1 MKTNKY
7 YFLLFY
13 LIFFSYPFSV
23 LSKNDN
29 AESKSQLTVEADLSL
44 EWFEKEKYYLA
55 KGNVLL
61 TKDGLKLNANKVKA
75 NYEEKK
81 GENVLKKI
89 IAEGN
94 ITLTKGKVKA
104 TGQFMTYDV
113 EKKIALMSG
122 SFQTFS
128 SPSGYI
134 ESNKVLMFNDTNNK
148 AEAIGKVKII
158 LANKTKIYADNI
170 KADFTGKEK
179 TLKKAI
185 AKGNVIIVNNT
196 KGRKSKANL
205 GIYNSSNETIKLKG
219 NVVIINQNSKII
231 GSQGITNI
239 KTGISTLTSDP
250 DKPMP
255 FEQAPQ
261 YTEVNEAVEHYFEMF
276 TQEKIYEGI
285 LNALV
290 DDVSIME
297 IVKPL
302 LFQGFQ
308 EGLFNPDMML
318 LLAEPLTYIIA
329 ALAEQAD
336 IDFTIMGDADEYPET
351 EQDKLPEINKALKK
365 VDGTEEPENFP
376 DEIAEKLKNVT
387 PPQRS
392 LLGEK

>member
-1 MKTNKY
+1 MKTDKF

-13 LIFFSYPFSV
+13 LIFLSYPFSV
-23 LSKNDN
+23 FSKNDN
-29 AESKSQLTVEADLSL
+29 AESNSQLTVEADLSL
-44 EWFEKEKYYLA
+44 EWFEKENYYLA

-89 IAEGN
+89 IAEGD
-94 ITLTKGKVKA
+94 IVLTKGKVKA

-134 ESNKVLMFNDTNNK
+134 ESNKVLMFDDRNNK
-148 AEAIGKVKII
+148 AEAKGEVKII

-196 KGRKSKANL
+196 KERKSKANL
-205 GIYNSSNETIKLKG
+205 GIYNSSNETIELKG
-219 NVVIINQNSKII
+219 NVVIINKNSTII

-239 KTGISTLTSDP
+239 KTGISILTSNP
-250 DKPMP
+250 NKK
-255 FEQAPQ
+255 ER
-261 YTEVNEAVEHYFEMF
+261 
-276 TQEKIYEGI
+276 
-285 LNALV
+285 
-290 DDVSIME
+290 
-297 IVKPL
+297 VKGVFSP
-302 LFQGFQ
+302 
-308 EGLFNPDMML
+308 
-318 LLAEPLTYIIA
+318 I
-329 ALAEQAD
+329 
-336 IDFTIMGDADEYPET
+336 
-351 EQDKLPEINKALKK
+351 KK
-365 VDGTEEPENFP
+365 SKKGAKSE
-376 DEIAEKLKNVT
+376 
-387 PPQRS
+387 
-392 LLGEK
+392 

>member
-1 MKTNKY
+1 MKTDKF

-13 LIFFSYPFSV
+13 LIFLSYPFSV
-23 LSKNDN
+23 FSKNDN
-29 AESKSQLTVEADLSL
+29 AESNSQLTVEADLSL
-44 EWFEKEKYYLA
+44 EWFEIENYYLA

-89 IAEGN
+89 IAEGD
-94 ITLTKGKVKA
+94 IVLTKGKVKA

-134 ESNKVLMFNDTNNK
+134 ESNKVLMFDDRNNK
-148 AEAIGKVKII
+148 AEAIGEVKII

-185 AKGNVIIVNNT
+185 ARGNVIIVNNT

-205 GIYNSSNETIKLKG
+205 GIYNSSNETIELKG
-219 NVVIINQNSKII
+219 NVVIINQNSTII

-250 DKPMP
+250 NKKERIKGVFSPI
-255 FEQAPQ
+255 
-261 YTEVNEAVEHYFEMF
+261 
-276 TQEKIYEGI
+276 KKSKKG
-285 LNALV
+285 
-290 DDVSIME
+290 
-297 IVKPL
+297 
-302 LFQGFQ
+302 
-308 EGLFNPDMML
+308 
-318 LLAEPLTYIIA
+318 AEP
-329 ALAEQAD
+329 E
-336 IDFTIMGDADEYPET
+336 
-351 EQDKLPEINKALKK
+351 
-365 VDGTEEPENFP
+365 
-376 DEIAEKLKNVT
+376 
-387 PPQRS
+387 
-392 LLGEK
+392 